1 MTSATL
7 ERLSRD
13 YERVERAIRF
23 LHGSY
28 RHQPDLRAVARSA
41 HLSEYHFQ
49 RLFTRWVGISPKRFL
64 QYLTV
69 EHAKRVLKESRS
81 LLDATFD
88 SGLSSPGRL
97 HDLFVTIEAM
107 TPGEFKKKGEGL
119 TIEFGFHPTRFGE
132 CLLAAT
138 DRGICALFF
147 VVGNDRRKVV
157 HELKSRWPG
166 AHLVESPRSTAAY
179 VQRIFNSSSAARRS
193 PLPLVLKGTNFQI
206 KVWEA
211 LLAIPQGLVLS
222 YEDIARRIG
231 QPQASRA
238 VGNAV
243 AKNPISYIIPCHR
256 VIQSMGVTG
265 NYRWGPARKKAI
277 LGWEWAE
284 TSPEGKES
292 RE

>member
-7 ERLSRD
+7 ERLSHD
-13 YERVERAIRF
+13 YQRVERAIRF
-23 LHGSY
+23 LHGRY
-28 RHQPDLRAVARSA
+28 RHRPDLREVARSA

-69 EHAKRVLKESRS
+69 EHAKRVLEESRS

-119 TIEFGFHPTRFGE
+119 TIEYGFHPTRFGE
-132 CLLAAT
+132 CLLAVT
-138 DRGICALFF
+138 NRGICALFF
-147 VVGNDRRKVV
+147 ARRNNRREVVR
-157 HELKSRWPG
+157 ELRSRWSG
-166 AHLVESPRSTAAY
+166 AHLVEVPRSTAPY
-179 VQRIFNSSSAARRS
+179 IQRIFDSNSTTRRL
-193 PLPLVLKGTNFQI
+193 PLPLVLKGTNFQM

-211 LLAIPQGLVLS
+211 LLAIPRGYVLS

-231 QPQASRA
+231 QPKASRA

-256 VIQSMGVTG
+256 VIQSIGITD

-284 TSPEGKES
+284 TSPDD
-292 RE
+292 R